1 MIELSLLLMPNLL
14 AAFCIT
20 FELGSDEANALLFGS
35 KFFDFDLC
43 TTCKE
48 FRSCDFLL
56 SGFTKFFACFSFFN
70 DSYWPD
76 FWFFPSYSYAYK
88 VMSAEL
94 AFYNS
99 DFYSSILPF

>member
-20 FELGSDEANALLFGS
+20 FELGIDEANALLFGS

-48 FRSCDFLL
+48 FLSWDFLL
-56 SGFTKFFACFSFFN
+56 SGFTKFFASLSFLK
-70 DSYWPD
+70 DPYWPD
-76 FWFFPSYSYAYK
+76 FWLFASYSYAYK
-88 VMSAEL
+88 GMSAEL
-94 AFYNS
+94 AFYKS